1 MLARVN
7 RHRVTLLCSAAIL
20 AALLVPGSASATSYD
35 FPLSG
40 YWPLNEG
47 KGQVVRDWSGNGNHG
62 QLGSTPGVD
71 ANDPSWI
78 KGAFFWSYGLHFD
91 GGEFVTIPDSN
102 DLEPQQITVSTW
114 FRNSGSPGQH
124 KYLVAK
130 GSNLCESSS
139 YGLYTGLN
147 SGLLFYVSDGTE
159 AGVTISADAGQGVW
173 DGKWHNASGTFD
185 GSTVRLFIDGK
196 EIGSGMPRGGAPIG
210 YGTPAGNTTLGSLR
224 RHLRP
229 QPDRRPR
236 RGVDLEEGAPD
247 RGNLEEGRRPP
258 PAALSRDKLRSPR
271 GCSSAGRA
279 SGWQPEGQGF
289 EPPQLHCHE
298 AVRKGGLGR

>member
-20 AALLVPGSASATSYD
+20 AALLVPGSASAASYD

-102 DLEPQQITVSTW
+102 DLEPQQMTVSTW
-114 FRNSGSPGQH
+114 FRNTRLARAAQVPRRQ
-124 KYLVAK
+124 
-130 GSNLCESSS
+130 
-139 YGLYTGLN
+139 GLEPVRD
-147 SGLLFYVSDGTE
+147 GLLRALHRPERRPRVLRQRRHRT
-159 AGVTISADAGQGVW
+159 GVTISADAGQGVW

-185 GSTVRLFIDGK
+185 GNTVRLFIDGK
-196 EIGSGMPRGGAPIG
+196 EIGTGMPRGGAPIG
-210 YGTPAGNTTLGSLR
+210 YDTPAGNTTLGAYGGTCDLSLT
-224 RHLRP
+224 
-229 QPDRRPR
+229 
-236 RGVDLEEGAPD
+236 GDLDEVSIWKKALPVAEIWKKASFLLAP
-247 RGNLEEGRRPP
+247 
-258 PAALSRDKLRSPR
+258 
-271 GCSSAGRA
+271 
-279 SGWQPEGQGF
+279 
-289 EPPQLHCHE
+289 H
-298 AVRKGGLGR
+298 

>member
-1 MLARVN
+1 MLAHVN
-7 RHRVTLLCSAAIL
+7 RHRASLLFCTAAVMAALCIPSAAS
-20 AALLVPGSASATSYD
+20 AASYD

-91 GGEFVTIPDSN
+91 GGDFVSIRDSN
-102 DLEPQQITVSTW
+102 DLEPQQLTVSTW
-114 FRNSGSPGQH
+114 FRGSSTPGNY

-130 GSNLCESSS
+130 GSNECSTAS
-139 YGLYTGLN
+139 YGLYTGPN
-147 SGLLFYVSDGTE
+147 GGLAFYVGDGQPYGFTVSD
-159 AGVTISADAGQGVW
+159 DAGQGVW

-185 GSTVRLFIDGK
+185 GNIVRLFIDGK
-196 EIGSGMPRGGAPIG
+196 EIGSGMARGGDR
-210 YGTPAGNTTLGSLR
+210 LR
-224 RHLRP
+224 HAQRQHDARRLRGLLRP
-229 QPDRRPR
+229 DADRRPR
-236 RGVDLEEGAPD
+236 RGLDLEEGTAGGGD
-247 RGNLEEGRRPP
+247 LEEVQRLLRS
-258 PAALSRDKLRSPR
+258 ALSRDKLRSPR

>member
-1 MLARVN
+1 MLLRVKL
-7 RHRVTLLCSAAIL
+7 HRASVLCTAAFL
-20 AALLVPGSASATSYD
+20 AALFVPGSASAASYD

-47 KGQVVRDWSGNGNHG
+47 KGQVARDWSGNGNHG

-91 GGEFVTIPDSN
+91 GGEFVTIPDSS
-102 DLEPQQITVSTW
+102 DLEPQQLTVSTW
-114 FRNSGSPGQH
+114 FRNSGSPGQF

-130 GSNLCESSS
+130 GSNQCESSS
-139 YGLYTGLN
+139 YGLYTGQN

-159 AGVTISADAGQGVW
+159 TGVTISADAGQGVW

-196 EIGSGMPRGGAPIG
+196 EIGSGTPRGGAPIG
-210 YGTPAGNTTLGSLR
+210 YGTPAGNTTLGAYGGTCDLSLT
-224 RHLRP
+224 
-229 QPDRRPR
+229 
-236 RGVDLEEGAPD
+236 GDLDEVSIWKKALPVAEIWKKASIFFAP
-247 RGNLEEGRRPP
+247 
-258 PAALSRDKLRSPR
+258 
-271 GCSSAGRA
+271 
-279 SGWQPEGQGF
+279 
-289 EPPQLHCHE
+289 H
-298 AVRKGGLGR
+298 

>member
-1 MLARVN
+1 MLRRVN
-7 RHRVTLLCSAAIL
+7 RHRALILCTAIVAVLCLPGTASAA
-20 AALLVPGSASATSYD
+20 SYD

-47 KGQVVRDWSGNGNHG
+47 KGQTVRDWSGNRNHG

-78 KGAFFWSYGLHFD
+78 KGAFFWSSGLHFD
-91 GGEFVTIPDSN
+91 GGDFVTIPDSA
-102 DLEPQQITVSTW
+102 DLEPQQLTVSAW
-114 FRNSGSPGQH
+114 FRGSSTPGNH

-130 GSNLCESSS
+130 GSNLCATAS
-139 YGLYTGLN
+139 YGLYTGPN
-147 SGLLFYVSDGTE
+147 GGLAFYVGDGQPYGFTVSD
-159 AGVTISADAGQGVW
+159 DAGQGVW

-185 GSTVRLFIDGK
+185 GQTVRLFIDGK
-196 EIGSGMPRGGAPIG
+196 EIGSGMLARRRPDRLRH
-210 YGTPAGNTTLGSLR
+210 AGRQQHARRLR
-224 RHLRP
+224 RYLRP
-229 QPDRRPR
+229 EPDRRPR
-236 RGVDLEEGAPD
+236 RGLDLEEGPA
-247 RGNLEEGRRPP
+247 RRRHLAEGEHLLRS
-258 PAALSRDKLRSPR
+258 ALSRDKLRSPR

-298 AVRKGGLGR
+298 AAREGGLGR